1 MQTLVQGFEHIKE
14 DNNAE
19 QFKMPPPSSLS
30 SLMLAGW
37 LYAAAAVD
45 FLITYMHTT
54 YNIYLML

>member
-30 SLMLAGW
+30 SLMLASW
-37 LYAAAAVD
+37 LDAAAAVD
-45 FLITYMHTT
+45 FLITYMHILHTT
-54 YNIYLML
+54 YT

>member
-37 LYAAAAVD
+37 LDAAAVVD
-45 FLITYMHTT
+45 FLITYA
-54 YNIYLML
+54 YNIV